1 MALFTNLTLN
11 TKVYTP
17 AFFRGDT
24 ATWMF
29 RGAGVATGFSRLDQR
44 VYQAAKGKD
53 GKAGAFH
60 ATHKLTLPIVSEVD
74 SECSCAGTVLR
85 ESGFD
90 VHGWFAPGSTEAE
103 REDLYNRLVAL
114 IATDQ
119 FKETFT
125 KLAPVISA

>member
-1 MALFTNLTLN
+1 MASFTNLTLN

-17 AFFRGDT
+17 AYFRGDT
-24 ATWMF
+24 AAWAF
-29 RGAGVATGFSRLDQR
+29 RGDGVAAGFSNLTQR
-44 VYQAAKGKD
+44 VYQAAKVAGKL
-53 GKAGAFH
+53 GAWH
-60 ATHKLTLPIVSEVD
+60 STHKLTLPIVAVAD
-74 SECSCAGTVLR
+74 TDCACAGSVLR

-103 REDLYNRLVAL
+103 RLDLYNRLVAL
-114 IATDQ
+114 VATDQ